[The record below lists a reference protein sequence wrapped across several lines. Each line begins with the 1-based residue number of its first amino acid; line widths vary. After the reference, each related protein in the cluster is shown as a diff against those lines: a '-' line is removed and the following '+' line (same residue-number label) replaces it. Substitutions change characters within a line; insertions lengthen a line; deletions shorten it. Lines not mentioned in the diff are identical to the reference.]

1 MVIVRRVAGE
11 TPGHV
16 RRGRGRVRGG
26 NLHGLTVRERDRRA
40 AVRPA
45 AEAPQGDPGRQEA
58 RARLRGPGRDADP
71 GRPLPRHASLV
82 AGRQRAREC
91 VSGRPGFGGWA
102 RIAAIRGASGS
113 WALAGRLEQHQAKA
127 YLLDHRYAIDPSGMY
142 HDWAI
147 GDPLSCSW
155 LGQRLVPRAMRPDGW
170 AI

>member
-58 RARLRGPGRDADP
+58 RARLRGPGRDAVP

-91 VSGRPGFGGWA
+91 VSGRPVL
-102 RIAAIRGASGS
+102 AAGPGSRRSGVRAGHRR
-113 WALAGRLEQHQAKA
+113 WLAAWSMHQAKA
-127 YLLDHRYAIDPSGMY
+127 HLLDHRYAIDPSGMY